1 MTPLTFGNLLKFGL
15 DSYHNAEGRST
26 FLHQEREHPK
36 LRATHTAH
44 TIILRE
50 TFQRGPAHVGVIA
63 TTGGWTRARDGG
75 DGFSASFLLRPSVST
90 TTKNKI
96 KNKQ

>member
-1 MTPLTFGNLLKFGL
+1 MTPLTFGNPLKFGL
-15 DSYHNAEGRST
+15 DSCHNAEGRST
-26 FLHQEREHPK
+26 FLDQEREHPK
-36 LRATHTAH
+36 LCAMHTAH

-50 TFQRGPAHVGVIA
+50 TLQRGPAHTGVVA

-75 DGFSASFLLRPSVST
+75 GGFSASFLLRPSVST
-90 TTKNKI
+90 TPKNKI